1 MLYCANCK
9 ALVDGKRC
17 PTCKSDVLREPKA
30 DDFCLL
36 TECDEATA
44 TLCRELFAEGD
55 IPCVP
60 VPATTPVRTVLGMF
74 MQSFRLFVPFASLE
88 EASAVLA
95 AFTEGEAEAAD
106 TDAK

>member
-1 MLYCANCK
+1 MLYCEQCK
-9 ALVDGKRC
+9 MLVTGEAC
-17 PTCKSDVLREPKA
+17 PTCGNEKLRTPKA

-60 VPATTPVRTVLGMF
+60 VPSTSPVRTVLGMF
-74 MQSFRLFVPFASLE
+74 LQQFRLFVPFAHLE
-88 EASAVLA
+88 EANAVLA
-95 AFTEGEAEAAD
+95 AFTEGETESEE
-106 TDAK
+106 DAK